1 MRVFLLVLFLLF
13 QPTLQAAEVTPSG
26 VQGEEK
32 KAESNKSWKGE
43 AELGFISTTGNTE
56 TRTLNAKLAVEYN
69 IAEWTHQFRTETLRS
84 KDSGVETANRD
95 MALYRLR
102 YQLAHSNYLF
112 GLLRYEKDVFAG
124 YDQRTTE
131 VAGYGHQIY
140 NLEKFK
146 WDVEAGLGAR
156 QTDNTDNTESNDGIV
171 RLATG
176 LLWHFTETSSFG
188 QDVFVEKGSNNTS
201 TEATTALK
209 VKINSTL
216 AMKLTYKIK
225 DNSQVPVGLK
235 HTDTETAVTLVY
247 DFIK

>member
-1 MRVFLLVLFLLF
+1 MRAFLLILLLLF
-13 QPTLQAAEVTPSG
+13 QTILQAAEVTPPG
-26 VQGEEK
+26 NQGEES
-32 KAESNKSWKGE
+32 KAESNKNWKGE

-56 TRTLNAKLAVEYN
+56 TQTLNAKLAIEYK
-69 IAEWTHQFRTETLRS
+69 IAKWTHLFRAETLQS
-84 KDSGVETANRD
+84 KESGVETANRD
-95 MALYRLR
+95 MALYRAR

-112 GLLRYEKDVFAG
+112 GLLRYEKDVYAG
-124 YDQRTTE
+124 YDRRTTE

-140 NLEKFK
+140 DLEKFK

-176 LLWHFTETSSFG
+176 LLWHFTETSSLG

-209 VKINSTL
+209 VKINSSL
-216 AMKLTYKIK
+216 AMKVTYKIK
-225 DNSQVPVGLK
+225 DNSQVPVDVK

-247 DFIK
+247 DFVK